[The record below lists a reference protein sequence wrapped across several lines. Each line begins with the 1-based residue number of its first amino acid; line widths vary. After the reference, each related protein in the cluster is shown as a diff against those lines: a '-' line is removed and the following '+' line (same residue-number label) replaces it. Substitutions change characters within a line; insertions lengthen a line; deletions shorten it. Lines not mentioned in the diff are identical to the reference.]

1 VIATYYASV
10 ATSNEDAGAATVRPD
25 HVIVR
30 DPAVMRV
37 LSHPARLAI
46 LEYLVANGGDITA
59 TEAAEIVGLSPSA
72 TSYHLRALAK
82 INMIGEAPSRGDARE
97 RVYSVTGPRR
107 VEVTTD
113 LKSPDPAA
121 NQAAEELLDAVL
133 ARADERLRRWRA
145 GMHQE
150 PQEWFDAS
158 IINESFIRVT
168 PEELLEIF
176 ERLVE
181 VLNPYRQSA
190 REEPPEGAR
199 LVSVQLRGIP
209 VI

>member
-1 VIATYYASV
+1 M

-46 LEYLVANGGDITA
+46 LEHLAQYGGDITA

-82 INMIGEAPSRGDARE
+82 INMISEAPSRGDARE
-97 RVYSVTGPRR
+97 RVYAAAGARR

-113 LKSPDPAA
+113 LRSPDPAA
-121 NQAAEELLDAVL
+121 NQAAEELLDAIL

-145 GMHQE
+145 GMHDQ

-158 IINESFIRVT
+158 TITESFVRVT
-168 PEELLEIF
+168 TEELREIF
-176 ERLVE
+176 DRLSE
-181 VLNPYRQSA
+181 VLDPYRQSV
-190 REEPPEGAR
+190 RNEPPESAR
-199 LVSVQLRGIP
+199 LVSIQLRGIP